1 MNILIFLPPVLKM
14 KKKTEHQ
21 KGVRKKDIQ
30 TTNCTTEGSNE
41 GLKITSVQTLS
52 NKYSQSIPN
61 SKPLRHVLLAKEV

>member
-1 MNILIFLPPVLKM
+1 V

-41 GLKITSVQTLS
+41 GLKITIVQTLS
-52 NKYSQSIPN
+52 NKYSQ
-61 SKPLRHVLLAKEV
+61 